1 MEHCAFEKIE
11 PDHDYLPGTTVYYS
25 CGLRVSIVRGLD
37 SIRVRPRL
45 NQDINHLCKQID
57 GKHPDLSA
65 WFDLVNDAI
74 VRYLESYG
82 GPRTI
87 IVPTN
92 APKDEEIE
100 KCIIDRFAK
109 IGYTLNKK
117 MKKDCGDCDENL
129 HLMFFKHSTAEEVEQ
144 PYDHY

>member
-1 MEHCAFEKIE
+1 MENCAFEKIE

-25 CGLRVSIVRGLD
+25 CGLKVSIVRGLD

-45 NQDINHLCKQID
+45 DENINHLCDQIN
-57 GKHPDLSA
+57 GKHPDISS
-65 WFDLVNDAI
+65 WFDLVNDAV
-74 VRYLESYG
+74 VRYLDYYG
-82 GPRTI
+82 EPQII

-100 KCIIDRFAK
+100 KNIIDRFAK

-117 MKKDCGDCDENL
+117 MKKDCGECDENL
-129 HLMFFKHSTAEEVEQ
+129 HLMVFTKGVEQ
-144 PYDHY
+144 ESIA